1 RRAVARRRRGLV
13 RIAICDP
20 RCAGRVRAFRGGFV
34 VENQSESPV
43 RFNVNVFVIGMLL
56 AVSLAGIGAST
67 KDPLIQ
73 WVAPGILLLLSVVG
87 AVLWPE
93 RRDKKTSRS

>member
-1 RRAVARRRRGLV
+1 M
-13 RIAICDP
+13 
-20 RCAGRVRAFRGGFV
+20 
-34 VENQSESPV
+34 ENQSESPV